1 MVRHKTTG
9 SGKRHTLRVG
19 AFYRAGDIPKSFQ
32 VEIDQHI
39 SDEICRNFQDQCLI
53 VGDFNLSG
61 YENHTED
68 ARESRMFR
76 QLFEEFFMRQ
86 FVTQSTRHGAILY
99 LVLSD
104 NRSLVTE
111 VVMCEVVGSSDHNK
125 VPTVKYYIR
134 I

>member
-1 MVRHKTTG
+1 MVRQKNG

-19 AFYRAGDIPKSFQ
+19 AFYRAGNIPKSSQ
-32 VEIDQHI
+32 VEIDRHI
-39 SDEICRNFQDQCLI
+39 SDKICRNFQDQCLI
-53 VGDFNLSG
+53 VGVFNLRG

-68 ARESRMFR
+68 TRESRMFR
-76 QLFEEFFMRQ
+76 QLFEEEFFMRQ